1 MKKPWKWIR
10 SLFSSYYSILLY
22 LLVLLFIFRPYEQG
36 LLYHAGWKLVLTGA
50 FFSAIF
56 NCHHP
61 QKVKIITFILAV
73 PSLILSWTS
82 LIFPYLIFFVANA
95 GITILFMAICASS
108 ILYDVV
114 LRARVTLETLR
125 GVICAYFMVAFSFAY
140 VYYLIEYLYPGSF
153 HLESTIPL
161 EAHSQYLSEMFYFSF
176 TTLLAIGFG
185 DITAK
190 FNIAQTACVLEGIIG
205 QFYVAILVARLV
217 AVYSFYADKKMLKKL
232 EKEIREEIK
241 ELQ

>member
-1 MKKPWKWIR
+1 MKKSWKWLS
-10 SLFSSYYSILLY
+10 SLIFSHYSILLY

-36 LLYHAGWKLVLTGA
+36 LLYHAAWKLVLAGA

-56 NCHHP
+56 NCHHH
-61 QKVKIITFILAV
+61 KIVKIITFILAI
-73 PSLILSWTS
+73 PSLILSWTY
-82 LIFPYLIFFVANA
+82 LLFPHEIFFVTNA
-95 GITILFMAICASS
+95 LITISFMIICASS

-125 GVICAYFMVAFSFAY
+125 GVICAFFMVAFSFAY
-140 VYYLIEYLYPGSF
+140 AYYLIEYLYPGSF
-153 HLESTIPL
+153 NLESATLITNR
-161 EAHSQYLSEMFYFSF
+161 AQYLSEMFYFSF
-176 TTLLAIGFG
+176 ITLLAIGYG

-190 FNIAQTACVLEGIIG
+190 YNIAQTACVLEGIIG

-217 AVYSFYADKKMLKKL
+217 AVYSFYADKKLMKNL
-232 EKEIREEIK
+232 EKEIREELE